1 MNKYEQL
8 IEFIINEDE
17 AKARELFHSIVV
29 EKSREI
35 YESLID
41 EEDLAEVGGNEVES
55 MVDEITSDEEGMD
68 EGEEFGGDDE
78 GGDDMGGDDVELDGG
93 DDMGGD
99 DFGGDDMGGEGD
111 IEDRVMDLE
120 DALDELKAEFDAL
133 MGQEAGEPEH
143 ADMGGDDMGG
153 ADLGGDDFGGDEG
166 NEDLMYEDE
175 EEEDDE
181 EEVEESIQEAKSKK
195 EEMLKDKKAKKMTEA
210 EWIRE
215 YVEKIGD
222 VYGQEPAKG
231 EGNEVGNGGKATVTP
246 KSIVAGKNDMGGTT
260 ANIAKG
266 GTEQNP
272 DNKAVPQ
279 PNNQYSKGKGNLPGA
294 GQFKNVPGGNA
305 GKTSFKTKEGE
316 YSTER
321 GAEGQTTDGKVSVDK
336 KSILKR
342 IGK

>member
-17 AKARELFHSIVV
+17 AKAREIFHQIVV

-41 EEDLAEVGGNEVES
+41 EDDLAEVGGNEVES

-68 EGEEFGGDDE
+68 EAEEMDVELDSEEDDLGGDDDM
-78 GGDDMGGDDVELDGG
+78 GGDDMGGDHHDDVGG
-93 DDMGGD
+93 D
-99 DFGGDDMGGEGD
+99 EGL
-111 IEDRVMDLE
+111 EDRVMDLE

-133 MGQEAGEPEH
+133 MGQEAGEH
-143 ADMGGDDMGG
+143 GDMGGMDDMGGDDMGG
-153 ADLGGDDFGGDEG
+153 MDDMGGDEG
-166 NEDLMYEDE
+166 DEDLMYEG
-175 EEEDDE
+175 EEDDE
-181 EEVEESIQEAKSKK
+181 EEVEEDVEESIQEAKSKK

-266 GTEQNP
+266 GTEQDP
-272 DNKAVPQ
+272 DNKPVPQ

-305 GKTSFKTKEGE
+305 GKTSFKSKAPAAKTGE
-316 YSTER
+316 VGGTN
-321 GAEGQTTDGKVSVDK
+321 DK
-336 KSILKR
+336 SPLAK
-342 IGK
+342 

>member
-68 EGEEFGGDDE
+68 EAEE
-78 GGDDMGGDDVELDGG
+78 MDVELDGEELNG
-93 DDMGGD
+93 DDDMGD
-99 DFGGDDMGGEGD
+99 MDGDDMGGEGD

-133 MGQEAGEPEH
+133 MGQEAGGDDMG
-143 ADMGGDDMGG
+143 DMGGDDMGDMG
-153 ADLGGDDFGGDEG
+153 SEEGD
-166 NEDLMYEDE
+166 EDLMYEAEEDEEDE
-175 EEEDDE
+175 EED
-181 EEVEESIQEAKSKK
+181 VEESIQE
-195 EEMLKDKKAKKMTEA
+195 DKKSGKKMTEA

-231 EGNEVGNGGKATVTP
+231 EGSEVGNGGKATVTP

-266 GTEQNP
+266 GSEQDP
-272 DNKAVPQ
+272 DNKPVPT
-279 PNNQYSKGKGNLPGA
+279 PNNQYTKGRGNLPGA
-294 GQFKNVPGGNA
+294 GQFKNVPGAKGD
-305 GKTSFKTKEGE
+305 SFKGKAPAAKTGE
-316 YSTER
+316 VGGTN
-321 GAEGQTTDGKVSVDK
+321 DK
-336 KSILKR
+336 SPLKH

>member
-68 EGEEFGGDDE
+68 EGEEL
-78 GGDDMGGDDVELDGG
+78 GGDDMGDDVDMDGG
-93 DDMGGD
+93 DDM
-99 DFGGDDMGGEGD
+99 GGDDMGGEGD

-143 ADMGGDDMGG
+143 AGMGGEEEFGG
-153 ADLGGDDFGGDEG
+153 EELGGEEGD
-166 NEDLMYEDE
+166 EDLMYEG
-175 EEEDDE
+175 EEEDEEDE
-181 EEVEESIQEAKSKK
+181 EDVEESVQESKSG
-195 EEMLKDKKAKKMTEA
+195 KKMTEA
-210 EWIRE
+210 EWLRE
-215 YVEKIGD
+215 YVDKIGD

-246 KSIVAGKNDMGGTT
+246 KSVVAGKNDMGGTT
-260 ANIAKG
+260 ANIVKG
-266 GTEQNP
+266 GTEQDP
-272 DNKAVPQ
+272 DNKPVPQ

-305 GKTSFKTKEGE
+305 GKTSFKTKEGD
-316 YSTER
+316 YATEH
-321 GAEGQTTDGKVSVDK
+321 GAEGETTGGKVAVDK